1 MAQAGEDYSIET
13 MLLAS
18 IADATRMILHGL
30 FAKKGSKM
38 PPSFVEAMR
47 EKPKVKQELSFKS
60 GADFEAARERILKRY
75 DNG

>member
-1 MAQAGEDYSIET
+1 MAQAGEDDSIET

-38 PPSFVEAMR
+38 PPSFIEAMR
-47 EKPKVKQELSFKS
+47 EKPKVKSL
-60 GADFEAARERILKRY
+60 
-75 DNG
+75 